1 MKNKINKF
9 FKIFSGRPKDI
20 GFTESI
26 AILPFISGWIIAILL
41 MFYAFKTNNLLFSL
55 FSLFSLVFA
64 WQTGWGMSIERSC
77 KSEENKRK

>member
-26 AILPFISGWIIAILL
+26 SILPFISGWIIAILL
-41 MFYAFKTNNLLFSL
+41 MFYAFKTNNLLFG
-55 FSLFSLVFA
+55 LFSLVFA

-77 KSEENKRK
+77 KSEENKNK